1 MAFKDDVLGHL
12 EAELKKTRAM
22 LERIPEGHFDWKPHD
37 KSWSLVE
44 LSTHL
49 ANVPWWIVSTVDTD
63 EIDLSQDFG
72 KGPDHSK
79 TEHVLAAFDKNA
91 ADALDRVSGA
101 SEERLR
107 GDWTLRMGENVIWT
121 RPRFEVIR
129 EFGISH
135 MGHHRGQLSV
145 YLRLLD
151 QPLPPIFGPT
161 ADEQMG

>member
-1 MAFKDDVLGHL
+1 MSFHDDVFGDLQ
-12 EAELKKTRAM
+12 AELGRTRSM
-22 LERIPEGHFDWKPHD
+22 LERIPEDQFNWKPHD

-49 ANVPWWIVSTVDTD
+49 TNVPWWIVSTVDTD
-63 EIDLSQDFG
+63 GIDLHQDFG
-72 KGPDHSK
+72 ERPAF
-79 TEHVLAAFDKNA
+79 TTRQQVLAAFDRNA
-91 ADALDRVSGA
+91 ADARARVADA
-101 SEERLR
+101 SEGHLR
-107 GDWTLRMGENVIWT
+107 GLWTLKAGGATLWS